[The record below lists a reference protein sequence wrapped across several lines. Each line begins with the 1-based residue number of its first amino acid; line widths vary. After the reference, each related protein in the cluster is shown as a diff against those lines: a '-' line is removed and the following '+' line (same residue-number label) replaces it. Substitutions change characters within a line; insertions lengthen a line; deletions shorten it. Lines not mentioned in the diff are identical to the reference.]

1 MGPEGKPWQ
10 GDGSSRKTDIS
21 STNKIFYNNQ
31 SQRWCWTV
39 PAWDLQVENLRWN
52 LNSTSHKLSGLDRL
66 LSTLIFSILIYELE
80 IIIVTI
86 SWGLNEYVECL
97 EQCLRHRKYSIT
109 LAVTGITHLS
119 SIFYSEPDV
128 GGMMLN
134 NSWWWPSAHPL
145 FNQGNRE
152 TSTARIRSTKVGVLF
167 SILLS

>member
-1 MGPEGKPWQ
+1 MSLSKSQSAWVWIPSLPPTAMWPYRSFYQ
-10 GDGSSRKTDIS
+10 FLSACFTCKT
-21 STNKIFYNNQ
+21 
-31 SQRWCWTV
+31 
-39 PAWDLQVENLRWN
+39 
-52 LNSTSHKLSGLDRL
+52 
-66 LSTLIFSILIYELE
+66 E

-152 TSTARIRSTKVGVLF
+152 ASTARIRSTKVGVLF